1 MHDHPLLNSTQYA
14 SIEIALRET
23 EIVLRHMLD
32 DMDSHEEGILYAQI
46 VTLTDEQRQLIV
58 TLTSALLDEIAKLAE
73 VLAFSKQ
80 RRDPVSSLVS
90 QITVLWSDLVDVRA
104 DKLSRYGN
112 VNSEAAQVLNPSL
125 DRMIR
130 LMEDL
135 IRVLSNRF

>member
-1 MHDHPLLNSTQYA
+1 
-14 SIEIALRET
+14 
-23 EIVLRHMLD
+23 MLD